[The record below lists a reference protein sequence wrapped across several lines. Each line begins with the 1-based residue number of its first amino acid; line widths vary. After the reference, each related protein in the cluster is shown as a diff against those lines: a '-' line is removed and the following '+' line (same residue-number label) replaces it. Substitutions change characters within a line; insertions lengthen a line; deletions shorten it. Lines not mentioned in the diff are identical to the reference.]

1 MRALLPIPARL
12 TPALLFGGALLLL
25 GACQTS
31 TPTPGVE
38 NAGVHAEAMRPEAV
52 QAAAAPAAVGAA
64 PAPGSG
70 SAPAAAAGSSPANFG
85 AAFEPGP
92 VVALASLLSNPQA
105 YAEQSVIT
113 EGRVQRACSRKGCWM
128 EIGEGDDA
136 CRVTFKDY
144 GFFVPTDSAGAQAR
158 VQGKVTTQR
167 IEPARVAHLAAE
179 GAKFR
184 NRQADGSATE
194 VQFIAS
200 AVTLARSGS

>member
-1 MRALLPIPARL
+1 MQ
-12 TPALLFGGALLLL
+12 GA
-25 GACQTS
+25 T
-31 TPTPGVE
+31 
-38 NAGVHAEAMRPEAV
+38 
-52 QAAAAPAAVGAA
+52 AASGSGTAAPATA
-64 PAPGSG
+64 G
-70 SAPAAAAGSSPANFG
+70 SAPANFG

-92 VVALASLLSNPQA
+92 VVALTSLLSNPQA

-128 EIGEGDDA
+128 EIGEGEDA

-158 VQGKVTTQR
+158 VQGKITTQR
-167 IEPARVAHLAAE
+167 IEPARVAHLEAE
-179 GAKFR
+179 GARFR

-194 VQFIAS
+194 VTLIAS

>member
-1 MRALLPIPARL
+1 
-12 TPALLFGGALLLL
+12 
-25 GACQTS
+25 
-31 TPTPGVE
+31 
-38 NAGVHAEAMRPEAV
+38 
-52 QAAAAPAAVGAA
+52 
-64 PAPGSG
+64 
-70 SAPAAAAGSSPANFG
+70 
-85 AAFEPGP
+85 
-92 VVALASLLSNPQA
+92 VVALTSLLANPQA

-158 VQGKVTTQR
+158 VQGKLTTQR
-167 IEPARVAHLAAE
+167 IEPARVAHLEAE

-194 VQFIAS
+194 VTLIAS